1 MLSWLAGGPDEQDD
15 FADTTFADKP
25 DTPAHV
31 FAARAFKYR
40 LWGTPKPPDAVPQA
54 RGRPDSYYAGD
65 EAPPM
70 GAPVSPSKQPNG
82 ILMTPG
88 TANLR
93 RSKTVSWGAQKDET
107 KVRERSQAMSRN
119 KTAPI
124 VPGKFPTPS
133 RADMTALD
141 AAPAQSPPE
150 TKLTE
155 KLRHARS
162 ISEPQPAA
170 HVDVPSKPLV
180 EQQKVTEIL
189 SNPLID
195 WKDRYDQYS
204 ARTEREMK
212 RLIAKQ
218 QAAKQYARKKDT
230 VASQLAEDL
239 QDERK
244 KIFSLESQI
253 SSLTDEVIR
262 MQKGL
267 ALAEARAKAD
277 PSRSID
283 DYDDHVPKPAPLRTR
298 RSNDGPTDTTAPP
311 IPKRSPSRRPPAP
324 TTDKDIWAST
334 MIVSPEQ
341 ARKDQFE
348 NDFISSHLRRTRQTP
363 PKPVPR
369 PSLPGPKTE
378 VNLLQPRDINR
389 ESTTPKQTPPSSRRR
404 STLYTPSSTRR
415 RNTHHTPS
423 RPSARR
429 SRLATDKAL
438 PATPRGEALVGK
450 DIDASLALPV
460 PSPEAELS
468 ALPRRET
475 FSTRPV
481 AAVKPIRPVATDSSP
496 FILDADMGRYDR
508 LAMPYTVPSPSPKA
522 RTSLDNRATERN
534 THRARPIRISLNQT
548 HRPTYTDPAPDALPA
563 LDRRDSANDTAAQP
577 EHRKS
582 SRERFPSADATEKQS
597 RQDKE
602 NIYRPL
608 GRIPGQTLGHSTTQ
622 GWRDEVG
629 LQATPRRALD
639 EERRAKAAARI
650 AARRREREKERERG
664 VLV

>member
-40 LWGTPKPPDAVPQA
+40 LWGTPKPPEAVPQV

-65 EAPPM
+65 EALPM
-70 GAPVSPSKQPNG
+70 GAPASPSKQPNG

-93 RSKTVSWGAQKDET
+93 RSKTVSWGAQKDGD
-107 KVRERSQAMSRN
+107 KVRERYQAMSRN
-119 KTAPI
+119 KTAPV

-133 RADMTALD
+133 RADITAID
-141 AAPAQSPPE
+141 VPPAQSPPE

-162 ISEPQPAA
+162 ISEPQASA
-170 HVDVPSKPLV
+170 RVDLPSKPSG

-230 VASQLAEDL
+230 AASQLAEDL

-262 MQKGL
+262 MQKDL

-283 DYDDHVPKPAPLRTR
+283 DYDDPVSKPAPLRTR
-298 RSNDGPTDTTAPP
+298 RSNDGPTDTTVPA
-311 IPKRSPSRRPPAP
+311 IPKRSPSRRPPTP

-334 MIVSPEQ
+334 MIISPEQ

-363 PKPVPR
+363 TKPIPR

-389 ESTTPKQTPPSSRRR
+389 ESTTPQQTPPSSRRR

-429 SRLATDKAL
+429 SRLATDKDL
-438 PATPRGEALVGK
+438 PAPSRAEAVLDK
-450 DIDASLALPV
+450 DIDASLALPL

-475 FSTRPV
+475 FSSRPV
-481 AAVKPIRPVATDSSP
+481 AAVKPVRPLPTESSP
-496 FILDADMGRYDR
+496 FILDVDMGRYDR
-508 LAMPYTVPSPSPKA
+508 LAMPYSFPSPSPKA
-522 RTSLDNRATERN
+522 RTSLDKRASERS
-534 THRARPIRISLNQT
+534 TLRARPVRISPRQT
-548 HRPTYTDPAPDALPA
+548 SRPTDTDADPLALPP
-563 LDRRDSANDTAAQP
+563 LDRRDSANDTSTQI
-577 EHRKS
+577 EHRKP
-582 SRERFPSADATEKQS
+582 SRERYPSTFVNEKQS
-597 RQDKE
+597 AGEQEKVH
-602 NIYRPL
+602 RPL
-608 GRIPGQTLGHSTTQ
+608 GRTAGQTLGHSTTQ
-622 GWRDEVG
+622 GWKDEVG

-650 AARRREREKERERG
+650 AARRRERERG
-664 VLV
+664 RSALV